1 MYRKLL
7 NLTEENFTR
16 LDFLFLIYIKI
27 MILNGIIICKFI
39 KEKRFSKVK
48 KAVIQK
54 VFKKKLK
61 FWFFTNFN
69 FLKNFFLTKI
79 SKFFYK

>member
-1 MYRKLL
+1 MLY
-7 NLTEENFTR
+7 LTGGNFTG
-16 LDFLFLIYIKI
+16 LDFLSLIYIKI

-39 KEKRFSKVK
+39 KEERFSKVK

-69 FLKNFFLTKI
+69 F
-79 SKFFYK
+79 